1 MKKNVWLAAL
11 LLAVSACGP
20 QVSSDPEVA
29 GWEARAE
36 NVEIIRDDWG
46 VPHIYAS
53 TDADAVFGL
62 MYAQAEDDFN
72 RIEVNFLTSLGRMAE
87 AEGEDRL
94 WQDLRMRLFINPV
107 ELQAMYAESP
117 QWLRDLMDGWADG
130 LNYYLHTHPETQPRV
145 LTRFEPWM
153 ALSFSEGSIGGDIE
167 RVNLRNLEAFYG
179 DPEGQRT
186 AVRVLDGSERMAS
199 APSNVPQLQAS
210 FAMAGGSDDRWTLSG
225 PRISQQVESSLVVP
239 DPYLEPQGSNGIAI
253 SDENT
258 VNGNALL
265 LINPHTSFFFRHEAH
280 VISEEGLNAYGALTW
295 GQFFIYQGFNENA
308 GWMHTSSSVDNI
320 DEFLETI
327 VERDGQLFYVYG
339 DEERE
344 VEVEETTVQVRGA
357 DGSMSP
363 RTFTTYRTHHGPI
376 VRGVDGRW
384 VAVAL
389 MEEPLRAL
397 IQSYSRTKA
406 QNLDQYLE
414 VMETHTNSSNNTL
427 FADSE
432 GNAAY
437 LHSNFVPRRDTRF
450 DYSRP
455 VDGSDPATD
464 WQGVHTL
471 EESPNS
477 INPSSGFAFCS
488 NNWPYSASGAASPV
502 QSNFPAYMD
511 VGSENPRGI
520 HALELLPGRTDLT
533 LEGLLDIAF
542 DSRQPYFDPFMPVLA
557 ADYDALPAS
566 DPRRAELGPAVQ
578 LLRNWDRRWG
588 AESVETSVAIF
599 WATLMPQE
607 MRDVERPDGMSTSD
621 FMVSPAL
628 REVRLAALSA
638 ALAKLTEDFGQ
649 WDTPWGEIN
658 RFQRVNGDI
667 VQPFNDDLPSTP
679 VIFSSARWGSLAS
692 FGSRQYPDTRRWYGT
707 SGNSFVAV
715 VEFGDRLTA
724 RAVTAGGLNSVP
736 GSPHFNDQAD
746 RYATGNLRDVRF
758 YREDIE
764 ANAEET
770 YRPGRR

>member
-1 MKKNVWLAAL
+1 MVEMKKNFVLLSAL
-11 LLAVSACGP
+11 LLAFSACGP
-20 QVSSDPEVA
+20 QTSSDPEVA
-29 GWEARAE
+29 AWEARAD
-36 NVEIIRDDWG
+36 NIEIIRDDWG
-46 VPHIYAS
+46 VPHIYAP

-87 AEGEDRL
+87 AEGDDRL

-107 ELQAMYAESP
+107 ELQAMYGESP
-117 QWLRDLMDGWADG
+117 QWLKDLMDGWADG
-130 LNYYLHTHPETQPRV
+130 LNYYLQTHPETQPRV
-145 LTRFEPWM
+145 LTHFEPWM

-167 RVNLRNLEAFYG
+167 RVNLRNLEEFYG
-179 DPEGQRT
+179 NPEGQRS
-186 AVRVLDGSERMAS
+186 AVRVLDAEERLAGTT
-199 APSNVPQLQAS
+199 
-210 FAMAGGSDDRWTLSG
+210 AMAMVNGDSNRWAFTG
-225 PRISQQVESSLVVP
+225 PRISQDVESSLVVP
-239 DPYLEPQGSNGIAI
+239 DLYLEPQGSNGIAI
-253 SDENT
+253 GDENT
-258 VNGNALL
+258 VNGNSLL

-339 DEERE
+339 DEERD
-344 VEVEETTVQVRGA
+344 VEVEETTVQVRNA

-363 RTFTTYRTHHGPI
+363 QTFTTYRTHHGPI

-389 MEEPLRAL
+389 MEEPLKAL

-406 QNLDQYLE
+406 QNLDEYLE

-437 LHSNFVPRRDTRF
+437 LHSNFIPRRDTRF

-477 INPSSGFAFCS
+477 INPSTGFAYCS
-488 NNWPYSASGAASPV
+488 NNWPYSTSGTASPLE
-502 QSNFPAYMD
+502 SAFPSYMD
-511 VGSENPRGI
+511 TGSENPRGI
-520 HALELLPGRTDLT
+520 HALELLPGKTDFT
-533 LEGLLDIAF
+533 LEGLLAVAF
-542 DSRQPYFDPFMPVLA
+542 DSHQPYFDPLMPVLA

-566 DPRRAELGPAVQ
+566 DPRRAELGPAIE
-578 LLRNWDRRWG
+578 LLRDWDRRWG
-588 AESVETSVAIF
+588 GESVETSVAVF
-599 WATLMPQE
+599 WATLMPEQ
-607 MRDVERPDGMSTSD
+607 MRDAQRPAGMSNSD
-621 FMVSPAL
+621 FMVSRAF
-628 REVRLAALSA
+628 REGRLAALSA
-638 ALAKLTEDFGQ
+638 ALTKLTEDFGQ

-692 FGSRQYPDTRRWYGT
+692 FGSRQYPDTKKWYGT

-715 VEFGDRLTA
+715 VEFGDQVRA

-736 GSPHFNDQAD
+736 GSPHFDDQAE
-746 RYATGNLRDVRF
+746 RYATGNLRDVWF
-758 YREDIE
+758 YRPDVE
-764 ANAEET
+764 ANAERT
-770 YRPGRR
+770 YRPGGR